1 VLNVLHKIED
11 TRDET
16 DIGPALPKRFREVTY
31 ETGNLNRL
39 VGYLPARSVPHRDP
53 GDFLVF
59 QVPHLDS
66 RSPVKLD
73 IPPEYPGSAMDFRVV
88 DNSTGVTLYGEP
100 QSPRAKYVQAKEIIA
115 GSLTM
120 KSLAFPKTDS
130 TTDIGQLAH
139 ELVLCTDCLTESDPL
154 DGYEAYAVEDWDGYD
169 ARPITPDTLRAAR
182 SILKSLPKSFGDPV
196 CSPGADGSI
205 VFEWLRDD
213 GPLRKL
219 FIDIGPGR
227 TWKAYWR
234 LASGETGTIPRK
246 RVTIGTIPD
255 LQKLFET
262 LLRG

>member
-1 VLNVLHKIED
+1 VLNVLHRIED

-16 DIGPALPKRFREVTY
+16 DTGPALLRSFREVTY
-31 ETGNLNRL
+31 ETDNLNRL
-39 VGYLPARSVPHRDP
+39 AGN
-53 GDFLVF
+53 LVLL
-59 QVPHLDS
+59 QVPHYGSLG
-66 RSPVKLD
+66 PVKLD
-73 IPPEYPGSAMDFRVV
+73 QLYVLIAPDYSSCAMDVKTI
-88 DNSTGVTLYGEP
+88 DNSTVVTLHGE
-100 QSPRAKYVQAKEIIA
+100 SHSLWAKYVQAKEIVA

-120 KSLAFPKTDS
+120 KSLVFPKTDS
-130 TTDIGQLAH
+130 TTDIGHLAH
-139 ELVLCTDCLTESDPL
+139 GLVLCTDCLTESDPL
-154 DGYEAYAVEDWDGYD
+154 NGYEAYAVEDWDGYD

-205 VFEWLRDD
+205 VFEWLKDD

-234 LASGETGTIPRK
+234 LANGETGTIPRK
-246 RVTIGTIPD
+246 RVTHGTTLD
-255 LQKLFET
+255 LQNCFDT

>member
-1 VLNVLHKIED
+1 M
-11 TRDET
+11 
-16 DIGPALPKRFREVTY
+16 G
-31 ETGNLNRL
+31 L
-39 VGYLPARSVPHRDP
+39 VA
-53 GDFLVF
+53 
-59 QVPHLDS
+59 
-66 RSPVKLD
+66 
-73 IPPEYPGSAMDFRVV
+73 
-88 DNSTGVTLYGEP
+88 DNSASVTLYGEP
-100 QSPRAKYVQAKEIIA
+100 QSPWAKYVQAKEIIG

-120 KSLAFPKTDS
+120 KSLAFLKTDS
-130 TTDIGQLAH
+130 TTDVGQFVH
-139 ELVLCTDCLTESDPL
+139 ELVLCTDCLTEGDPL
-154 DGYEAYAVEDWDGYD
+154 DGYEAYAVVDWDGYD

-246 RVTIGTIPD
+246 RVTIGTISD
-255 LQKLFET
+255 IQQLFET
-262 LLRG
+262 LLCG